1 MPHAVMDA
9 PLIPLS
15 PRPLCALLAL
25 SSPRVCMRVL
35 RCVCLERQAG
45 VTPLDFARQR
55 TDHVMEAVLEKAD
68 GTAT

>member
-1 MPHAVMDA
+1 MM
-9 PLIPLS
+9 
-15 PRPLCALLAL
+15 
-25 SSPRVCMRVL
+25 
-35 RCVCLERQAG
+35 CVCLERQAG